1 MIKIGLTGGIAS
13 GKSVVT
19 QYLRDMGA
27 PVFDAD
33 AASRRAVAKGTPGL
47 QQVLQV
53 LGSEYATPD
62 GNLDRPRVAAKV
74 FHDQAARKKL
84 ESVIHKIV
92 WQEATA
98 FMKQAAAQGSRVVFL
113 DVSHSVEE
121 LPLRV
126 MMSVSKKKFKKAV
139 TRNRIKRL
147 MREVYR
153 LNKTELVNFAS
164 DEKIKIHVAFQY
176 VADEILSFDE
186 MNNKMI
192 KVTDKLKRNLLENL
206 KKTDENG

>member
-19 QYLRDMGA
+19 QYLRELGA

-33 AASRRAVAKGTPGL
+33 AASRRAVAKGAPGL

-84 ESVIHKIV
+84 EAVIHKIV

-98 FMKQAAAQGSRVVFL
+98 FMKQASAQGSRVVFL
-113 DVSHSVEE
+113 DVPLLIECGWQDQVDQVGLVSLPREEQVRRAMLRDGTSAAQVEARSGTQLSLE
-121 LPLRV
+121 T
-126 MMSVSKKKFKKAV
+126 KKKFADLVIDNSGSLGNTKKQVA
-139 TRNRIKRL
+139 
-147 MREVYR
+147 
-153 LNKTELVNFAS
+153 AAW
-164 DEKIKIHVAFQY
+164 EKLQAG
-176 VADEILSFDE
+176 
-186 MNNKMI
+186 
-192 KVTDKLKRNLLENL
+192 KL
-206 KKTDENG
+206 

>member
-84 ESVIHKIV
+84 EAVIHKIV

-98 FMKQAAAQGSRVVFL
+98 FMKQASAQGSRVVFL
-113 DVSHSVEE
+113 DVPLLIECGSQDQVDQVWLVSLPREEQVRRAMLRDGTSAAQVEARIGTQLSLE
-121 LPLRV
+121 T
-126 MMSVSKKKFKKAV
+126 KKKFADLVIDNSGSLGNTKKQVA
-139 TRNRIKRL
+139 
-147 MREVYR
+147 
-153 LNKTELVNFAS
+153 AAW
-164 DEKIKIHVAFQY
+164 EKLQAG
-176 VADEILSFDE
+176 
-186 MNNKMI
+186 
-192 KVTDKLKRNLLENL
+192 KL
-206 KKTDENG
+206 

>member
-19 QYLRDMGA
+19 QYLRELGA

-33 AASRRAVAKGTPGL
+33 AASRQAVAKGTPGL

-84 ESVIHKIV
+84 EAVIHKIV

-98 FMKQAAAQGSRVVFL
+98 FMKQASAQGSRVVFL
-113 DVSHSVEE
+113 DVPLLIECGWQDQVDQVWLVSLPREEQVRRAMLRDGTSAAQVEARIGTQLSLE
-121 LPLRV
+121 A
-126 MMSVSKKKFKKAV
+126 KKKFADLVIDNSGSLGNTKKQVA
-139 TRNRIKRL
+139 
-147 MREVYR
+147 
-153 LNKTELVNFAS
+153 AAW
-164 DEKIKIHVAFQY
+164 EKLQAG
-176 VADEILSFDE
+176 
-186 MNNKMI
+186 
-192 KVTDKLKRNLLENL
+192 KL
-206 KKTDENG
+206 

>member
-33 AASRRAVAKGTPGL
+33 AASRQAVAKGTPGL

-84 ESVIHKIV
+84 EAVIHKIV

-113 DVSHSVEE
+113 DVPLLIECGWQDQVDQVWLVSLPREEQVRRAMLRDGTSADQVEARIGTQLSLE
-121 LPLRV
+121 A
-126 MMSVSKKKFKKAV
+126 KKKFADLVIDNSGSLGNTKKQVA
-139 TRNRIKRL
+139 
-147 MREVYR
+147 
-153 LNKTELVNFAS
+153 AAW
-164 DEKIKIHVAFQY
+164 EKLQAG
-176 VADEILSFDE
+176 
-186 MNNKMI
+186 
-192 KVTDKLKRNLLENL
+192 KL
-206 KKTDENG
+206 

>member
-84 ESVIHKIV
+84 EAVIHKIV

-98 FMKQAAAQGSRVVFL
+98 FMKQASAQGSRVVFL
-113 DVSHSVEE
+113 DVPLLIECGWQDQVDQVWLVSLPREEQVRRAMLRDGTSAAQVEARIGTQLSLE
-121 LPLRV
+121 T
-126 MMSVSKKKFKKAV
+126 KKKFADLVIDNSGSLGNTKKQVA
-139 TRNRIKRL
+139 
-147 MREVYR
+147 
-153 LNKTELVNFAS
+153 AAW
-164 DEKIKIHVAFQY
+164 EKLQAG
-176 VADEILSFDE
+176 
-186 MNNKMI
+186 
-192 KVTDKLKRNLLENL
+192 KL
-206 KKTDENG
+206 

>member
-33 AASRRAVAKGTPGL
+33 AASRQAVAKGTPGL

-84 ESVIHKIV
+84 EAVIHKIV

-98 FMKQAAAQGSRVVFL
+98 FIKQAAAQGSRVVFL
-113 DVSHSVEE
+113 DV
-121 LPLRV
+121 PLLIECGWQDQVDPRIGTQL
-126 MMSVSKKKFKKAV
+126 SLETKKKFADLVIDNSGSLGNTKKQVA
-139 TRNRIKRL
+139 
-147 MREVYR
+147 
-153 LNKTELVNFAS
+153 AAW
-164 DEKIKIHVAFQY
+164 EKLQAG
-176 VADEILSFDE
+176 
-186 MNNKMI
+186 
-192 KVTDKLKRNLLENL
+192 KL
-206 KKTDENG
+206 

>member
-33 AASRRAVAKGTPGL
+33 AASRQAVAKGTPGL

-84 ESVIHKIV
+84 EAVIHKIV

-98 FMKQAAAQGSRVVFL
+98 FMKQASAQGSRVVFL
-113 DVSHSVEE
+113 DVPLLIECGWQDQVDQVWLVSLPREEQVRRAMLRDGTSAAQVEARIGTQLSLE
-121 LPLRV
+121 T
-126 MMSVSKKKFKKAV
+126 KKKFADLVIDNSGSLGNTKKQVA
-139 TRNRIKRL
+139 
-147 MREVYR
+147 
-153 LNKTELVNFAS
+153 AAW
-164 DEKIKIHVAFQY
+164 EKLQAGK
-176 VADEILSFDE
+176 
-186 MNNKMI
+186 
-192 KVTDKLKRNLLENL
+192 
-206 KKTDENG
+206 

>member
-1 MIKIGLTGGIAS
+1 MNTFPKTEHLFGEKVI
-13 GKSVVT
+13 
-19 QYLRDMGA
+19 
-27 PVFDAD
+27 
-33 AASRRAVAKGTPGL
+33 
-47 QQVLQV
+47 
-53 LGSEYATPD
+53 E
-62 GNLDRPRVAAKV
+62 NLFKNGQSFITYPY
-74 FHDQAARKKL
+74 
-84 ESVIHKIV
+84 
-92 WQEATA
+92 
-98 FMKQAAAQGSRVVFL
+98 RVVFL
-113 DVSHSVEE
+113 DVSYSVEE

-192 KVTDKLKRNLLENL
+192 KLTDKLKRNLLENL
-206 KKTDENG
+206 KKNR

>member
-84 ESVIHKIV
+84 EAVIHKIV

-98 FMKQAAAQGSRVVFL
+98 FMKQASAQGSRVVFL
-113 DVSHSVEE
+113 DVPLLIECGWQDQVDQVWLVSLPREEQVRRAMLRDGTSAAQVEARIGTQLSLE
-121 LPLRV
+121 A
-126 MMSVSKKKFKKAV
+126 KKKFADLVIDNSGSLGNTKKQVA
-139 TRNRIKRL
+139 
-147 MREVYR
+147 
-153 LNKTELVNFAS
+153 AAW
-164 DEKIKIHVAFQY
+164 EKLQAG
-176 VADEILSFDE
+176 
-186 MNNKMI
+186 
-192 KVTDKLKRNLLENL
+192 KL
-206 KKTDENG
+206 

>member
-84 ESVIHKIV
+84 EAVIHKIV

-98 FMKQAAAQGSRVVFL
+98 FMKQASAQGSRVVFL
-113 DVSHSVEE
+113 DVPLLIECGWQDQVDQVWLVSLPREEQVRRAMLRDGTSAAQVEARIGKQLSLE
-121 LPLRV
+121 A
-126 MMSVSKKKFKKAV
+126 KKKFADLVIDNSGSLGNTKKQVA
-139 TRNRIKRL
+139 
-147 MREVYR
+147 
-153 LNKTELVNFAS
+153 AAW
-164 DEKIKIHVAFQY
+164 EKLQAG
-176 VADEILSFDE
+176 
-186 MNNKMI
+186 
-192 KVTDKLKRNLLENL
+192 KL
-206 KKTDENG
+206 

>member
-33 AASRRAVAKGTPGL
+33 AASRQAVAKGTPGL

-84 ESVIHKIV
+84 EAVIHKIV

-98 FMKQAAAQGSRVVFL
+98 FMKQASAQGSRVVFL
-113 DVSHSVEE
+113 DVPLLIECGWQDQVDQVWLVSLPREEQVRRAMLRDGTSAAQVEARIGTQLSLE
-121 LPLRV
+121 T
-126 MMSVSKKKFKKAV
+126 KKKFADLVIDNSGSLGNTKKQVA
-139 TRNRIKRL
+139 
-147 MREVYR
+147 
-153 LNKTELVNFAS
+153 AAW
-164 DEKIKIHVAFQY
+164 EKLQAG
-176 VADEILSFDE
+176 
-186 MNNKMI
+186 
-192 KVTDKLKRNLLENL
+192 KL
-206 KKTDENG
+206 

>member
-19 QYLRDMGA
+19 QYLRDLGA

-84 ESVIHKIV
+84 EAVIHKIV

-98 FMKQAAAQGSRVVFL
+98 FMKQASAQGSRVVFL
-113 DVSHSVEE
+113 DVPLLIECGWQDQVDQVWLVSLPREEQVRRAMLRDGTSAAQVEARIGTQLSLE
-121 LPLRV
+121 T
-126 MMSVSKKKFKKAV
+126 KKKFADLVIDNSGSLGNTKKQVA
-139 TRNRIKRL
+139 
-147 MREVYR
+147 
-153 LNKTELVNFAS
+153 AAW
-164 DEKIKIHVAFQY
+164 EKLQAG
-176 VADEILSFDE
+176 
-186 MNNKMI
+186 
-192 KVTDKLKRNLLENL
+192 KL
-206 KKTDENG
+206 

>member
-19 QYLRDMGA
+19 QYLRDLGA

-84 ESVIHKIV
+84 EAVIHKIV

-98 FMKQAAAQGSRVVFL
+98 FMKQASAQGSRVVCL
-113 DVSHSVEE
+113 DVPLLIECGWQDQVDQVWLVSLPREEQVRRAMLRDGTSAAQVEARIGTQLSLE
-121 LPLRV
+121 A
-126 MMSVSKKKFKKAV
+126 KKKFADLVIDNSGSLGNTKKQVA
-139 TRNRIKRL
+139 
-147 MREVYR
+147 
-153 LNKTELVNFAS
+153 AAW
-164 DEKIKIHVAFQY
+164 EKLQAG
-176 VADEILSFDE
+176 
-186 MNNKMI
+186 
-192 KVTDKLKRNLLENL
+192 KL
-206 KKTDENG
+206 

>member
-13 GKSVVT
+13 GRSVVT
-19 QYLRDMGA
+19 QYLRDLGA

-53 LGSEYATPD
+53 LGSEYVTPD

-84 ESVIHKIV
+84 EAVIHKIV

-98 FMKQAAAQGSRVVFL
+98 FMKQASAQGSRVVFL
-113 DVSHSVEE
+113 DVPLLIECGWQDQVDQVWLVSLPREEQVRRAMLRDGTSAAQVEARIGTQLSLE
-121 LPLRV
+121 T
-126 MMSVSKKKFKKAV
+126 KKKFADLVIDNSGSLGNTKKQVA
-139 TRNRIKRL
+139 
-147 MREVYR
+147 
-153 LNKTELVNFAS
+153 AAW
-164 DEKIKIHVAFQY
+164 EKLQAG
-176 VADEILSFDE
+176 
-186 MNNKMI
+186 
-192 KVTDKLKRNLLENL
+192 KL
-206 KKTDENG
+206 

>member
-19 QYLRDMGA
+19 QYLRDLGA

-33 AASRRAVAKGTPGL
+33 AASRQAVAKGTPGL

-84 ESVIHKIV
+84 EAVIHKIV

-98 FMKQAAAQGSRVVFL
+98 FMKQASAQGSRVVFL
-113 DVSHSVEE
+113 DVPLLIECGWQDQVDQVWLVSLPREEQVRRAMLRDGTSAAQVEARIGTQLSLE
-121 LPLRV
+121 A
-126 MMSVSKKKFKKAV
+126 KKKFADLVIDNSGSLGNTKKQVA
-139 TRNRIKRL
+139 
-147 MREVYR
+147 
-153 LNKTELVNFAS
+153 AAW
-164 DEKIKIHVAFQY
+164 EKLQAG
-176 VADEILSFDE
+176 
-186 MNNKMI
+186 
-192 KVTDKLKRNLLENL
+192 KL
-206 KKTDENG
+206 

>member
-19 QYLRDMGA
+19 QYLRDLGA

-33 AASRRAVAKGTPGL
+33 AASRQAVAKGTPGL

-84 ESVIHKIV
+84 EAVIHKIV

-98 FMKQAAAQGSRVVFL
+98 FMKQASAQGSRVVFL
-113 DVSHSVEE
+113 DVPLLIECGWQDQVDQVWLVSLPREEQVRRAMLRDGTSAAQVEARIGTQLSLE
-121 LPLRV
+121 T
-126 MMSVSKKKFKKAV
+126 KKKFADLVIDNSGSLGNTKKQVA
-139 TRNRIKRL
+139 
-147 MREVYR
+147 
-153 LNKTELVNFAS
+153 AAW
-164 DEKIKIHVAFQY
+164 EKLQAG
-176 VADEILSFDE
+176 
-186 MNNKMI
+186 
-192 KVTDKLKRNLLENL
+192 KL
-206 KKTDENG
+206 

>member
-33 AASRRAVAKGTPGL
+33 AASRQAVAKGTPGL

-84 ESVIHKIV
+84 EAVIHKIV

-98 FMKQAAAQGSRVVFL
+98 FMKQASAQGSRVVFL
-113 DVSHSVEE
+113 DVPLLIECGWQDQVDQVWLVSLPREEQVRRAMLRDGTSAAQVEARIGTQLSLE
-121 LPLRV
+121 A
-126 MMSVSKKKFKKAV
+126 KKKFADLVIDNSGSLGNTKKQVA
-139 TRNRIKRL
+139 
-147 MREVYR
+147 
-153 LNKTELVNFAS
+153 AAW
-164 DEKIKIHVAFQY
+164 EKLQAG
-176 VADEILSFDE
+176 
-186 MNNKMI
+186 
-192 KVTDKLKRNLLENL
+192 KL
-206 KKTDENG
+206 

>member
-19 QYLRDMGA
+19 QYLRDLGA

-84 ESVIHKIV
+84 EAVIHKIV

-98 FMKQAAAQGSRVVFL
+98 FMKQASAQGSRVVFL
-113 DVSHSVEE
+113 DVPLLIECGWQDQVDQVWLVSLPREEQVRRAMLRDGTSAAQVEARIGTQLSLE
-121 LPLRV
+121 A
-126 MMSVSKKKFKKAV
+126 KKKFADLVIDNSGSLGNTKKQVA
-139 TRNRIKRL
+139 
-147 MREVYR
+147 
-153 LNKTELVNFAS
+153 AAW
-164 DEKIKIHVAFQY
+164 EKLQAG
-176 VADEILSFDE
+176 
-186 MNNKMI
+186 
-192 KVTDKLKRNLLENL
+192 KL
-206 KKTDENG
+206 

>member
-62 GNLDRPRVAAKV
+62 GNLDRPKVAAKV

-84 ESVIHKIV
+84 EAVIHKIV

-98 FMKQAAAQGSRVVFL
+98 FMKQASAQGSRVVFL
-113 DVSHSVEE
+113 DVPLLIECGWQDQVDQVWLVSLPREEQVRRAMLRDGTSAAQVEARIGTQLSLE
-121 LPLRV
+121 A
-126 MMSVSKKKFKKAV
+126 KKKFADLVIDNSGSLGNTKKQVA
-139 TRNRIKRL
+139 
-147 MREVYR
+147 
-153 LNKTELVNFAS
+153 AAW
-164 DEKIKIHVAFQY
+164 EKLQAG
-176 VADEILSFDE
+176 
-186 MNNKMI
+186 
-192 KVTDKLKRNLLENL
+192 KL
-206 KKTDENG
+206 

>member
-1 MIKIGLTGGIAS
+1 MNTFPKTEHLFGEKVI
-13 GKSVVT
+13 
-19 QYLRDMGA
+19 
-27 PVFDAD
+27 
-33 AASRRAVAKGTPGL
+33 
-47 QQVLQV
+47 
-53 LGSEYATPD
+53 E
-62 GNLDRPRVAAKV
+62 NLFKNGQSFITYPY
-74 FHDQAARKKL
+74 
-84 ESVIHKIV
+84 
-92 WQEATA
+92 
-98 FMKQAAAQGSRVVFL
+98 RVVFL

-192 KVTDKLKRNLLENL
+192 KLTDKLKRNLIENL

>member
-33 AASRRAVAKGTPGL
+33 AASRQAVAKGTPGL

-84 ESVIHKIV
+84 EAVIHKIV

-98 FMKQAAAQGSRVVFL
+98 FMKQASAQGSRVVFL
-113 DVSHSVEE
+113 DVPLLIECGWQDQVDQVWRAMLRDGTSAAQVEARIGTQLSLE
-121 LPLRV
+121 A
-126 MMSVSKKKFKKAV
+126 KKKFADLVIDNSGSLGNTKKQVA
-139 TRNRIKRL
+139 
-147 MREVYR
+147 
-153 LNKTELVNFAS
+153 AAW
-164 DEKIKIHVAFQY
+164 EKLQAGK
-176 VADEILSFDE
+176 
-186 MNNKMI
+186 
-192 KVTDKLKRNLLENL
+192 
-206 KKTDENG
+206 

>member
-33 AASRRAVAKGTPGL
+33 AASRRAVAKGAPGL

-53 LGSEYATPD
+53 LGPEFATPD

-84 ESVIHKIV
+84 EAVIHKIV

-98 FMKQAAAQGSRVVFL
+98 FMKQASAQGSRVVFL
-113 DVSHSVEE
+113 DVPLLIECGWQDQVDQVWLVSLPREEQVRRAMLRDGTSAAQVEARIGTQLSLE
-121 LPLRV
+121 A
-126 MMSVSKKKFKKAV
+126 KKKFADLVIDNSGSLGNTKKQVA
-139 TRNRIKRL
+139 
-147 MREVYR
+147 
-153 LNKTELVNFAS
+153 AAW
-164 DEKIKIHVAFQY
+164 EKLQAG
-176 VADEILSFDE
+176 
-186 MNNKMI
+186 
-192 KVTDKLKRNLLENL
+192 KL
-206 KKTDENG
+206 

>member
-19 QYLRDMGA
+19 QYLRDLGA

-84 ESVIHKIV
+84 EAVIHKIV

-98 FMKQAAAQGSRVVFL
+98 FMKQASAQGSRVVFL
-113 DVSHSVEE
+113 DVPLLIECGWQDQVDQVWLVSLPREEQVRRAMLRDGTSAALVEARFGTQLILE
-121 LPLRV
+121 A
-126 MMSVSKKKFKKAV
+126 KKKFAYLVIDNSGSLGNTKKQVA
-139 TRNRIKRL
+139 
-147 MREVYR
+147 
-153 LNKTELVNFAS
+153 AAW
-164 DEKIKIHVAFQY
+164 EKLQAG
-176 VADEILSFDE
+176 
-186 MNNKMI
+186 
-192 KVTDKLKRNLLENL
+192 KL
-206 KKTDENG
+206 

>member
-1 MIKIGLTGGIAS
+1 MIKICLTGGIAS

-33 AASRRAVAKGTPGL
+33 AASRQAVAKGTPGL

-84 ESVIHKIV
+84 EAVIHKIV

-98 FMKQAAAQGSRVVFL
+98 FMKQASAQGSRVVFL
-113 DVSHSVEE
+113 DVPLLIECGWQDQVDQVWLVSLPREEQVRRAMLRDGTSAAQVEARIGTQLSLE
-121 LPLRV
+121 T
-126 MMSVSKKKFKKAV
+126 KKKFADLVIDNSGSLGNTKKQVA
-139 TRNRIKRL
+139 
-147 MREVYR
+147 
-153 LNKTELVNFAS
+153 AAW
-164 DEKIKIHVAFQY
+164 EKLQAG
-176 VADEILSFDE
+176 
-186 MNNKMI
+186 
-192 KVTDKLKRNLLENL
+192 KL
-206 KKTDENG
+206 